1 MTIDHV
7 NPRCKGGEFTWEN
20 VVSACK
26 ACNHRKAARTP
37 QEAGM
42 RLRNKPYEP
51 RPNPYSFL
59 KLESLRKTWLPFVP
73 WMVTESNPEND
84 ELATVAALGD

>member
-1 MTIDHV
+1 
-7 NPRCKGGEFTWEN
+7 
-20 VVSACK
+20 
-26 ACNHRKAARTP
+26 
-37 QEAGM
+37 M

-73 WMVTESNPEND
+73 WMVPESNPSNG
-84 ELATVAALGD
+84 ELSTAAAMAD

>member
-1 MTIDHV
+1 
-7 NPRCKGGEFTWEN
+7 
-20 VVSACK
+20 
-26 ACNHRKAARTP
+26 
-37 QEAGM
+37 M

-73 WMVTESNPEND
+73 WMVTESNPVKG
-84 ELATVAALGD
+84 ELATVTPLGD